1 MSLYPKFTSKR
12 PSNNAH
18 LFLHFLMFTSRI
30 QKGDTDMWVNRV
42 VRQTDDIN
50 GLHLVIDEM
59 NCVNIGAPWRIE
71 RTPPMR
77 SRLIYFMDGD
87 LTVEYQNKT
96 LRLEPGRCYL
106 IPTGCAFKLYSNKS
120 SRDIV
125 VNVRLLDSGG
135 MDILRCCNG
144 VMECEFTAE
153 AFDQLA
159 ECVTDESITAGL
171 KIRRYVYESLIAI
184 FERNNFDIQSPTYS
198 PEVLKALEYIHSRL
212 TVQLDVDEV
221 ATEALVS
228 VSTLTKKFK
237 SEIGSTV
244 SAYIDC
250 SIMREASKL
259 LLNSSMTIQQ
269 ISEHFGFCYQSYF
282 TRRFKLWFGV
292 TPQQYRGGQR
302 KQYPDPN

>member
-1 MSLYPKFTSKR
+1 MWL
-12 PSNNAH
+12 N
-18 LFLHFLMFTSRI
+18 RI
-30 QKGDTDMWVNRV
+30 IHP
-42 VRQTDDIN
+42 TDDIN

-59 NCVNIGAPWRIE
+59 NCANFVAPWRIE

-77 SRLIYFMDGD
+77 SRLVYFMNGD
-87 LTVEYQNKT
+87 LTIEYHNKV
-96 LRLEPGRCYL
+96 LHLESGKCYL
-106 IPTGCAFKLYSNKS
+106 IPTGCAFKMYSKHS
-120 SRDIV
+120 FKDIV
-125 VNVRLLDSGG
+125 VHVRLLDSSG
-135 MDILRCCNG
+135 MDTLRGCNG
-144 VMECEFTAE
+144 VMECEFTKE
-153 AFDQLA
+153 TFEQLA
-159 ECVTDESITAGL
+159 ECVTDKTITSGL

-184 FERNNFDIQSPTYS
+184 FERNNFDIQAPTYS